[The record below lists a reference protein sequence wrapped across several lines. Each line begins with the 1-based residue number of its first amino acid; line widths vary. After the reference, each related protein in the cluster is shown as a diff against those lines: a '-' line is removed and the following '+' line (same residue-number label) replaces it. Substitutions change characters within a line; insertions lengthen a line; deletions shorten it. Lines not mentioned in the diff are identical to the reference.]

1 MDKIVH
7 TRARWSIWPIGV
19 RGASTAGTEGSPWS
33 RRAAA
38 HSVPPVGIRWS
49 PETQPP
55 KLTLGEWLCIVRTRA
70 GISRK
75 ELAADLGVSGALVS
89 QWEGDDSLPNVE
101 QFRDITELC
110 AGDWLWEM
118 VKNGDLL
125 MGPEAKDVRAR

>member
-1 MDKIVH
+1 M
-7 TRARWSIWPIGV
+7 
-19 RGASTAGTEGSPWS
+19 
-33 RRAAA
+33 
-38 HSVPPVGIRWS
+38 GIRWS

-70 GISRK
+70 AISRK

-110 AGDWLWEM
+110 AADWLWDA
-118 VKNGDLL
+118 VKDGDVL
-125 MGPEAKDVRAR
+125 MGPEAKDARVQERT

>member
-1 MDKIVH
+1 MPQRSPNASPTAPATGSI
-7 TRARWSIWPIGV
+7 TRPGMAQNAIMAKP
-19 RGASTAGTEGSPWS
+19 
-33 RRAAA
+33 
-38 HSVPPVGIRWS
+38 
-49 PETQPP
+49 
-55 KLTLGEWLCIVRTRA
+55 IVRTRA